1 MRMFTGLALCAGLLI
16 SQAGSAN
23 PGADQPLSL
32 SAAQQRALAASPRLA
47 QIDARYQAALTL
59 PSQAATLPDPILNI
73 GLLSVPTDTFNL
85 DQEAMTQLQLGIS
98 QPIPWFGKLD
108 LAAAVAERNAD
119 AAGEALAEARNMLR
133 RDVARSWWA
142 LFYLDHAL
150 QVVEENLNRLREFN
164 RIAQSRYRVG
174 NGLQQDALQ
183 AQLELST
190 QLEQRVRLEGLRRS
204 AAAQFNALLALPG
217 EQPVTL
223 APVERFTLQPLGP
236 EQRLVERALQH
247 RPAIRRQQQLVE
259 AARERRKLAQR
270 DLYPDL
276 TLGAAYGYRQDA
288 PNGLERADLVSVTLG
303 IKLPLYGG
311 SKQHKAVEQRGAEL
325 IAEQQAL
332 YESQLAVRAETLAA
346 LADYQRAREQAE
358 LLQQGI
364 IPQAKQTVASMQSG
378 YQVGK
383 VDFNALIRAQLLV
396 NNVQLQYWAAVRD
409 AEQARATLIAA
420 VGGDFDE

>member
-1 MRMFTGLALCAGLLI
+1 MRMFSGWALAAGLLFGLA
-16 SQAGSAN
+16 AGPDARAN
-23 PGADQPLSL
+23 PPLSL
-32 SAAQQRALAASPRLA
+32 ADAQQRALADSPRLA
-47 QIDARYQAALTL
+47 QIEARYQAALSV
-59 PSQAATLPDPILNI
+59 PAQARTLPDPTLNL

-119 AAGEALAEARNMLR
+119 AAGEALAEARNLLQ
-133 RDVARSWWA
+133 RDVARGWWT

-190 QLEQRVRLEGLRRS
+190 QLEQRVRLQGLRRS
-204 AAAQFNALLALPG
+204 AAAQFNALLAQPG

-223 APVERFTLQPLGP
+223 APVERVMLQPVAP
-236 EQRLVERALQH
+236 EQRLLELALQQ

-259 AARERRKLAQR
+259 AARERRKLAER

-303 IKLPLYGG
+303 IKLPLYAG
-311 SKQHKAVEQRGAEL
+311 SKQQQAVGQRGAEL

-332 YESQLAVRAETLAA
+332 YETQLAVRSETVAA

-364 IPQAKQTVASMQSG
+364 IPQAKQTVASMLSG

-409 AEQARATLIAA
+409 AEQARATLLAA
-420 VGGDFDE
+420 VGGNFDE